1 MPDVIN
7 RDELES
13 KLARIVGKEMRS
25 QLTRLMEYLGDPPKL
40 ENVPETFWQD
50 GGKQLRGVVQPFFE
64 QVFLDQAEGL
74 MKEVGIGVDWA
85 LINSAAIE
93 WARSYTFDL
102 VTGINKT
109 SQELLRKSVADYFE
123 SQMTIGD
130 LEQRLTGTF
139 GPVRAEMIAVTEVT
153 RSSVEGE
160 LALVSEIEK
169 DNNVKMIAV
178 WNTNNDEQVCP
189 ICGPLHGKRQGD
201 GWHVPPP
208 AHPRCR
214 CWLNY
219 EFANG

>member
-74 MKEVGIGVDWA
+74 MKDIGIGVDWT
-85 LINSAAIE
+85 LVNQAAIN
-93 WARSYTFDL
+93 WASSYTFDL
-102 VTGINKT
+102 VTGIDKT
-109 SQELLRKSVADYFE
+109 SQELLRKSVSDYFG

-130 LEQRLTGTF
+130 LERRLTGTF

-153 RSSVEGE
+153 RASVQGE
-160 LALVSEIEK
+160 LALVAEIEK
-169 DNNVKMIAV
+169 NNNVKMIPI
-178 WNTNNDEQVCP
+178 WNTNNDELVCP
-189 ICGPLHGKRQGD
+189 VCGPINGKQQGD

-214 CWLNY
+214 CWLNH
-219 EFANG
+219 EFADG